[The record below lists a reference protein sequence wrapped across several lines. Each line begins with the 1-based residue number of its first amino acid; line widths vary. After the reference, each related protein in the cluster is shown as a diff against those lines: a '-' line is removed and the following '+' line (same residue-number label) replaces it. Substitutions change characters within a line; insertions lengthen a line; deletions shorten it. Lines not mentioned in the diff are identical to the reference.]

1 MPRPRLANLLY
12 EGSQQRGLCCLLLLV
27 PANTLIGEFLAA
39 RVPGYLFCCPDF
51 LSFGIEKLRKLVLPM
66 TNQYFASFGET
77 LKAYRKQQKVTQ
89 RQLADR
95 LGVHYNTIW
104 AWERGDYLPNTRNMV
119 LEVAM
124 HLHLDESQTRRLLD
138 VSLMDFPLY
147 WSIPYQRNPCFTG
160 REELLLWLHEVFI
173 QKNQTCF
180 TSSCVLCGLGGMG
193 KTQVAIEYAYRY
205 SLKHAAILWINA
217 STTEAMSSS
226 LVVIANTLQ
235 LSKGDRQDHAQIAAA
250 IAHWL
255 NQHHNWLLIVDN
267 VEDIELTKQFL
278 PVAHNGAYL
287 FTTRLSTLGT
297 LASCIE
303 LEPLTLEES
312 VHLLLRRAG
321 LLAPQASLESLPPKE
336 LAIAR
341 TLATAIGGLPL
352 ALDQA
357 GAYVEET
364 YSSLS
369 DFLCLFHAHPAQVLN
384 RRQAHA
390 EHPLSVV
397 ETFTLS
403 VEHLRKKDR
412 IAASLLIH
420 CCFLAPDTIP
430 AKLMLALLSYADEQQ
445 QSVAADPLQF
455 DVVLMDLLSHA
466 LIQRHA
472 HSRTFVIH
480 HLVRTIL
487 QACQSSDCSRAINT
501 HLLHVIDQVFPAHQS
516 SEEDWCWYEQI
527 YPHALYVTAQY
538 KQWNEIA
545 SPDYL
550 SLQLKLARSFLRRA
564 QFAEAEILLRQA
576 LALAERTPGSDHPNV
591 AHVLSNLAFIDAQ
604 QENMKEAEAFALRA
618 ISLWEQTPGHTYFS
632 LIRPLLILSW
642 LYSTQDRREEAAAL
656 FQRATGIWE
665 QDQSTQQNE
674 MVPFFDDVVS
684 LYHKHPQNAQVEEF
698 SQRILALRDQV
709 EEEEQAK
716 AIHG

>member
-1 MPRPRLANLLY
+1 
-12 EGSQQRGLCCLLLLV
+12 
-27 PANTLIGEFLAA
+27 
-39 RVPGYLFCCPDF
+39 
-51 LSFGIEKLRKLVLPM
+51 M

-138 VSLMDFPLY
+138 ASLMDFPLY

-173 QKNQTCF
+173 QKNQACL
-180 TSSCVLCGLGGMG
+180 TSSCVLCGLGGIG

-217 STTEAMSSS
+217 STAETMSNS
-226 LVVIANTLQ
+226 LMVIAHTLQ
-235 LSKGDRQDHAQIAAA
+235 LFKGDRQDHAQIVAA

-267 VEDIELTKQFL
+267 VENIELTKQFL
-278 PVAHNGAYL
+278 PIAHNGAYL

-297 LASCIE
+297 LASCVE

-321 LLAPQASLESLPPKE
+321 LLTSHSPLESLSSE
-336 LAIAR
+336 DLAIAR

-357 GAYVEET
+357 GAYIEET
-364 YSSLS
+364 HSSLS
-369 DFLCLFHAHPAQVLN
+369 DFLHLFHAHPAQVLN

-403 VEHLRKKDR
+403 VEHLRQKNR
-412 IAASLLIH
+412 VAASLLIR
-420 CCFLAPDTIP
+420 CCFLAPDAIP
-430 AKLMLALLSYADEQQ
+430 ARLMQALLSHADEQQ
-445 QSVAADPLQF
+445 QNVAIDPLQF
-455 DVVLMDLLSHA
+455 DAVLMDLLSHA

-472 HSRTFVIH
+472 QSRTFTIH

-501 HLLHVIDQVFPAHQS
+501 YLLHVIDQVLLAHQTT
-516 SEEDWCWYEQI
+516 EEDRCWYEQI

-538 KQWNEIA
+538 KQWNETA
-545 SPDYL
+545 SPAYL

-564 QFAEAEILLRQA
+564 QFAEAGILLQQA
-576 LALAERTPGSDHPNV
+576 LALAEQTPGPAHPNV
-591 AHVLSNLAFIDAQ
+591 AHILSNLAFVYAQ
-604 QENMKEAEAFALRA
+604 QGNIQETEAFALRA
-618 ISLWEQTPGHTYFS
+618 ISLQEQAFCQTHYS
-632 LIRPLLILSW
+632 LIEPLLTLSW
-642 LYSTQDRREEAAAL
+642 LYSIQDRRKEAEAS
-656 FQRATGIWE
+656 FQRAAGIWE
-665 QDQSTQQNE
+665 QNQSAHQHE
-674 MVPFFDDVVS
+674 IVPLLEGVIT
-684 LYHKHPQNAQVEEF
+684 LYYKCPQHAQVEEF
-698 SQRILALRDQV
+698 SQRILVLRDQV
-709 EEEEQAK
+709 EEEKQVK
-716 AIHG
+716 VVHT